1 MNLLQQTHTGD
12 LRLVG
17 DSRAENL
24 TVAGNLWIEGSLE
37 VNGDLR
43 VSGHVKIEG
52 YLTCGGTVTIEGRLV
67 VQESVRTRELHTNNR
82 VEIHNCLMAEGS
94 VSCAAL
100 WVRGGMDVK
109 GDITVVRQIVCR
121 DTLLCAGKVTSQT
134 AHIECKTLKTNKAE
148 AVNIVCEYLTAKEVK
163 ASEEIHVAAARP

>member
-1 MNLLQQTHTGD
+1 MKTLKEKYDRN
-12 LRLVG
+12 LRLRG

-24 TVAGNLWIEGSLE
+24 TVDGDLTVNGTLE

-43 VSGHVKIEG
+43 VSGHVRIEG
-52 YLTCGGTVTIEGRLV
+52 HLTCGGTIAIEGRLV

-94 VSCAAL
+94 VFCAAL

-121 DTLLCAGKVTSQT
+121 NTLLCAGKVTSQT
-134 AHIECKTLKTNKAE
+134 AHIDCKNLKTNKAE
-148 AVNIVCEYLTAKEVK
+148 AVNIVCDYLTAKEVK
-163 ASEEIHVAAARP
+163 ASEEIYIAAARI